1 MGVREVS
8 SHSLLIE
15 ALYGPEHLNV
25 STSSSYKVDNDT
37 STGMA
42 RCNSG
47 GNTIGKTR
55 EIKGKR

>member
-1 MGVREVS
+1 MGTREVS

-47 GNTIGKTR
+47 GNTMGKTR
-55 EIKGKR
+55 EIE